1 MSRVVFRGLFL
12 AALIAAAAFRLGRL
26 DLRPMHHDEANQ
38 AVKFGALLEQGEY
51 RYDRNDH
58 HGPTLYY
65 LTLPAAWARG
75 QKTLAETDERTLRVV
90 PAVFG
95 VGLIMIFLLLGK
107 GLDREKIVLA
117 ALLAA
122 LSPALTYFSR
132 FYIQESLLAF
142 FALGL
147 LIALGRYALRPGA
160 GWALAAGLFAG
171 LAYATKETSVIVFAA
186 AGAALVLAL
195 ILTKPQD
202 APKKNSRAGKTPG
215 NGFASATPAVKIA
228 FHVLLGLSLA
238 AVIAAAF
245 FSSFFRNPEGL
256 FESFRSFGEYAARGT
271 EAGLHAHAWSYY
283 LGLLAFSKSGSL
295 VWTEGLILI
304 LAGLGF
310 ISTLGRRLPKTTPG
324 PAPGAE
330 KSPPSFIRTA
340 DRFWPLYI
348 LFYALFSTTVFSLL
362 RYKTPWNLLPFYS
375 GIILLAGIG
384 AAWLLKITRP
394 GFVRGIAL
402 LLVLAA
408 SVHLGV
414 QNWRANCVYP
424 ADERNPYVYA
434 QTSPDFLR
442 LVKRIRDIAAIHPD
456 GKNLPV
462 KVVAGPYEQWPLP
475 WYLRDFP
482 RVGYWTDP
490 AATGG
495 FENVPVAIA
504 SAENTDTLALKL
516 GDRFQVE
523 FYGLRPGVLLAVF
536 IDKPLWER
544 FLKERPGRQAG
555 DSNSP

>member
-1 MSRVVFRGLFL
+1 MSKAVFRGLFL
-12 AALIAAAAFRLGRL
+12 AVLVVAAVFRLGRL

-51 RYDRNDH
+51 HYDKADH

-65 LTLPAAWARG
+65 LTLPAARARG

-95 VGLIMIFLLLGK
+95 VGLILLFLLLGK
-107 GLDREKIVLA
+107 GLGRETIVLA

-132 FYIQESLLAF
+132 FYIQESLFAF
-142 FALGL
+142 FALGF
-147 LIALGRYALRPGA
+147 LIALGKFALRPGA
-160 GWALAAGLFAG
+160 GWSLAAGFFGG

-186 AGAALVLAL
+186 AGAALVLTL
-195 ILTKPQD
+195 ILTKPKI
-202 APKKNSRAGKTPG
+202 AAAESGRTGKASG
-215 NGFASATPAVKIA
+215 NTPASMTHPTKITL
-228 FHVLLGLSLA
+228 HVLLGLALA
-238 AVIAAAF
+238 AVIAAVLY
-245 FSSFFRNPEGL
+245 SSFFRNPGGIL
-256 FESFRSFGEYAARGT
+256 ESLRAFREYAARGT
-271 EAGLHAHAWSYY
+271 EAGLHAQPWSYY
-283 LGLLAFSKSGSL
+283 LGLLAFSKSGPL

-304 LAGLGF
+304 LAGCGL
-310 ISTLGRRLPKTTPG
+310 ITAIGRRLPKMAAG

-330 KSPPSFIRTA
+330 KTPLSSVRNE

-348 LFYALFSTTVFSLL
+348 LIYSLFAATAFSLL
-362 RYKTPWNLLPFYS
+362 RYKTPWNLIPFYI
-375 GIILLAGIG
+375 GIILLAGFG
-384 AAWLLKITRP
+384 AARLLKIPRSR
-394 GFVRGIAL
+394 FVRGLAL
-402 LLVLAA
+402 MLILTA

-414 QNWRANCVYP
+414 QNWRANFVYP

-442 LVKRIRDIAAIHPD
+442 LVKRVRDIAAIHPE
-456 GKNLPV
+456 GKNLSIR
-462 KVVAGPYEQWPLP
+462 VVAGPYEQWPLP

-490 AATGG
+490 AAAGG
-495 FENVPVAIA
+495 FESTPIVIA
-504 SAENTDTLALKL
+504 SVENADLLAPKL

-523 FYGLRPGVLLAVF
+523 FYGLRPGVLLTVF

-544 FLKERPGRQAG
+544 FLKKKPGRQV
-555 DSNSP
+555 DD